1 MITRGIL
8 WEENLMAAVNEVIK
22 DKVEQLFP
30 RLVEMR
36 RQLHMYPELSN
47 KEFKTTRQIKKW
59 LEESGIKTI
68 PLTMPTGTA
77 AEIKGRDAGGPT
89 VAIRADIDALPIQE
103 ESDLPFRSKVDGV
116 SHMCG
121 HDVHTA
127 IALGAAVILQEM
139 ADELPVNVRIL
150 FQPAEEAEGG
160 AEGMIKEGLLKGVN
174 SIIGLHN
181 SPELPTGTVGVKEGF
196 LMASV
201 DDFWITIKGKGGHAA
216 LPEKTIDP
224 IVIGSAIVGQLQT
237 IASRT
242 ISAKESAVVTIGSF
256 QAGATNNVI
265 PDTAMLKGTVRT
277 SNEQVRRK
285 IAETFKRVVTNTASA
300 LGGDVEI
307 DYQFLLP
314 AVFNDAGVTA
324 IVREVSETIVGKEK
338 TVVAEPTMGGEDF
351 SFYQQEVPGCYVWLG
366 SGNEAK
372 GIKEMWHHPKF
383 MVDEEAMKIGVQ
395 LMVQSAI
402 RLLEKSTTHD

>member
-1 MITRGIL
+1 
-8 WEENLMAAVNEVIK
+8 MAAVKAELATMIK
-22 DKVEQLFP
+22 EKVEQLYP

-47 KEFKTTRQIKKW
+47 QEFKTTRQIKKW
-59 LEESGIKTI
+59 LEESGIKII
-68 PLTMPTGTA
+68 PVSLPTGTA
-77 AEIKGRDAGGPT
+77 AEIQGRETGQT

-103 ESDLPFRSKVDGV
+103 ESGLPFRSKIDGI

-121 HDVHTA
+121 HDVHTT
-127 IALGAAVILQEM
+127 IALGAAMVLQEL
-139 ADELPVNVRIL
+139 ADKLPGTVRIL

-160 AEGMIKEGLLKGVN
+160 AEGMIKEGLLEGVK

-242 ISAKESAVVTIGSF
+242 ISAKESAVVTVGSF

-277 SNEQVRRK
+277 SNEQVRQK
-285 IAETFKRVVTNTASA
+285 IANSFKQVVSNTATA
-300 LGGDVEI
+300 LGGEAVI

-314 AVFNDAGVTA
+314 AVFNDGEVTR
-324 IVREVSETIVGKEK
+324 IVRKVSETVVGREQ
-338 TVVAEPTMGGEDF
+338 TVDAEPSMGGEDF

-366 SGNEAK
+366 SGNEEK
-372 GIKEMWHHPKF
+372 GIREMWHHPKF
-383 MVDEEAMKIGVQ
+383 MVDEDAMKIGVQ

-402 RLLEKSTTHD
+402 ALLEN

>member
-1 MITRGIL
+1 
-8 WEENLMAAVNEVIK
+8 MAAINEELTSLIK
-22 DKVEQLFP
+22 EKVEQLYP

-47 KEFKTTRQIKKW
+47 KEFKTTSQIKNW

-68 PLTMPTGTA
+68 PLNLPTGTA
-77 AEIKGRDAGGPT
+77 AEIKGREAGPT

-103 ESDLPFRSKVDGV
+103 ESGLPFRSKIDGI

-121 HDVHTA
+121 HDVHTT
-127 IALGAAVILQEM
+127 IALGVAMVLKEM
-139 ADELPVNVRIL
+139 ADELQGNVRIL

-160 AEGMIKEGLLKGVN
+160 AEGMIKEGLLQGVK

-242 ISAKESAVVTIGSF
+242 ISAKESAVVTVGSF

-277 SNEQVRRK
+277 SNEEVRRK
-285 IAETFKRVVTNTASA
+285 IADSFRQVVSNTAAA

-314 AVFNDAGVTA
+314 AVFNDAEVTK
-324 IVREVSETIVGKEK
+324 IVREVSETVVGKDQ

-366 SGNEAK
+366 SGNEEK
-372 GIKEMWHHPKF
+372 GIKEIWHHPKF
-383 MVDEEAMKIGVQ
+383 MVDEDAMKIGVQ

-402 RLLEKSTTHD
+402 ALLDN